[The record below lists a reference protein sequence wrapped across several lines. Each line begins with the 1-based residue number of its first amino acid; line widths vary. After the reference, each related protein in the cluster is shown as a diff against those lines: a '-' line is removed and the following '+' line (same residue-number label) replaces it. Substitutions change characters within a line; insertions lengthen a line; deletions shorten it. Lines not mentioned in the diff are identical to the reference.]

1 MIFESINGLKWIDY
15 MLEIMDLFGK
25 GNTYTNY
32 IINKNQLRM
41 QKKKKKKRMNIT

>member
-1 MIFESINGLKWIDY
+1 MP
-15 MLEIMDLFGK
+15 EIMDLFEK

-41 QKKKKKKRMNIT
+41 QKKEKRMNITQKMKIF